1 MSAAEAPR
9 PSNDVLVAVRN
20 LAKLGGSLGMTLLIG
35 FIIRPMLRRWLGPD
49 AFGPLDTADGF
60 TATFFIVLT
69 LGVDAYI
76 RKEIPIRP
84 GHVNDFFASVFVLRV
99 ALTVPIFAVMWAVMR
114 YFHWPAEV
122 QLLVWILGAT
132 QFVTMMNLSFAALLQ
147 AHTTVDGLSVIN
159 VFSKMAWGALGV
171 AGVALGFGI
180 KAVAL
185 ALLTSESVKAVVC
198 LALCRKHLQLK
209 FTSVG
214 WGPSKVIVLATL
226 PFYVNTIF
234 HTVYNKMDVVLLRQI
249 TEGRLGVATA
259 NQETGWYGAAAGLGG
274 LSMLLVP
281 LLAGVMM
288 PLLARAKDAD
298 PPEYERLIKRSL
310 ELVLTVAIPI
320 SLALGIGSD
329 VLIKLLLGEAYMPA
343 TLALR
348 LLSPV
353 YLFIYV
359 SIISATVLQLE
370 DKAWTLAFISLV
382 GLVVN
387 MAANLVVIG
396 PALDRYGTSYGGAAC
411 ALVQILTEAGV
422 ALTMVVMLGKRSLDA
437 RTLKMVAKTA
447 IVCVGVVALD
457 QVQRAYLPQLPGLLR
472 MVLNGLAY
480 AAGVV
485 VLGAVNPRELAG
497 FAAQA
502 FRRKRG
508 EPAPAV

>member
-1 MSAAEAPR
+1 MTEAAK

-35 FIIRPMLRRWLGPD
+35 FIIRPWLRRWLGPD

-69 LGVDAYI
+69 LGVDGYI

-84 GHVNDFFASVFVLRV
+84 GHVNDFFGSVFVLRV
-99 ALTVPIFAVMWAVMR
+99 GLTVPIFIVMYGVMTW
-114 YFHWPAEV
+114 FHWPAEV
-122 QLLVWILGAT
+122 QLLVWILGCT

-147 AHTTVDGLSVIN
+147 AHTTVDGLSVVN
-159 VFSKMAWGALGV
+159 VFSKLAWGAFSV
-171 AGVALGFGI
+171 TGVALGYGI

-185 ALLTSESVKAVVC
+185 ALLVSESAKAVFC
-198 LALCRKHLQLK
+198 LGLCRKHLALK
-209 FTSVG
+209 FASIG

-249 TEGRLGVATA
+249 TEGRLGVAPA

-281 LLAGVMM
+281 LLGGVMM

-298 PPEYERLIKRSL
+298 PAEYNRLIKRSL

-329 VLIKLLLGEAYMPA
+329 VLIHILLGDAYAPA

-387 MAANLVVIG
+387 MTANLLVIG
-396 PALDRYGTSYGGAAC
+396 PALDAYGQSFGGAAC

-422 ALTMVVMLGKRSLDA
+422 AVTMVVMMGRRSLDG
-437 RTLKMVAKTA
+437 RTVKMVVKTA
-447 IVCVGVVALD
+447 VVCAGVVALD
-457 QVQRAYLPQLPGLLR
+457 LALRRNVPQLPGLLR
-472 MVLNGLAY
+472 MVVNGLAY
-480 AAGVV
+480 LAGVV
-485 VLGAVNPRELAG
+485 LSGAIKPREMLA

-502 FRRKRG
+502 FRRKRA
-508 EPAPAV
+508 APAAL

>member
-1 MSAAEAPR
+1 MSEVPPK

-35 FIIRPMLRRWLGPD
+35 FIIRPLLRRWLGPD

-69 LGVDAYI
+69 LGVDGYI

-84 GHVNDFFASVFVLRV
+84 GHVNDFFASVFLLRV
-99 ALTVPIFAVMWAVMR
+99 GLSVPIFVAMYVVMR
-114 YFHWPAEV
+114 VLQWPQEV

-132 QFVTMMNLSFAALLQ
+132 QFVMMMNLSFAALLQ
-147 AHTTVDGLSVIN
+147 AHTTVDGLSLIN
-159 VFSKMAWGALGV
+159 VLSKVAWGAIAL
-171 AGVALGFGI
+171 AGVALGYGI

-185 ALLTSESVKAVVC
+185 ALLASETVKAIVC
-198 LALCRKHLQLK
+198 FGLCRKHLKLT

-214 WGPSKVIVLATL
+214 WGPAKVIVLATL

-249 TEGRLGVATA
+249 TEGRLGVAAA

-274 LSMLLVP
+274 LSMMLVP
-281 LLAGVMM
+281 LLGGVMM
-288 PLLARAKDAD
+288 PLLARARDAD
-298 PPEYERLIKRSL
+298 PAEYTRLIKRSL

-329 VLIKLLLGEAYMPA
+329 VLIHILLGDAYAPA

-359 SIISATVLQLE
+359 SIISAVVLQLE
-370 DKAWTLAFISLV
+370 DKAWTLALISLV

-387 MAANLVVIG
+387 ILANLFVIG
-396 PALDRYGTSYGGAAC
+396 PALDGWGVAYGGAAC

-422 ALTMVVMLGKRSLDA
+422 AVTMVAMMGRRSLDA
-437 RTLKMVAKTA
+437 RTLKMLAKTA
-447 IVCVGVVALD
+447 VVCVAVVAIDLA
-457 QVQRAYLPQLPGLLR
+457 QRRFAPGIPGLLR
-472 MVLNGLAY
+472 MVFNGAVY
-480 AAGVV
+480 VAGVV
-485 VLGAVNPRELAG
+485 ALGAVNPRELAS
-497 FAAQA
+497 FAGQA
-502 FRRKRG
+502 FRRKRA
-508 EPAPAV
+508 EAAAV